1 SLKVVILINL
11 NKWDALNENE
21 QTIYKLIKKD
31 PFISQQELADHLSL
45 SRPSVANMISGLVR
59 KGYILGKA
67 YVLNEEMPVI
77 CIGGANVDRKFYM
90 KDALEWGT
98 SNPIHSSQN
107 AGGVARNVAENLGR
121 LGLTATLL
129 TTSGTDADWSF
140 IKKES
145 LPYVNTEYV
154 FQLPEETT
162 GSYTAVLDETGEMV
176 VGFADMDVYDKLT
189 PETIHERSAIL
200 SQAKYLVAD
209 LNCPKDT
216 LDTLE
221 DFANNHDIPLA
232 LITVSGP
239 KMKRMPDNLSGITW
253 LITNRDETESYFD
266 EKITSD
272 EDWQRAVQKYLDLGI
287 SNVVITSGAKGA
299 MIGNAEEGIHHI
311 LSVKPAE
318 IIDVTGAGD
327 AFSSAVIYSWLEGDS
342 LIEIGNAGVV
352 NAVKTLESRF
362 TVRQN
367 LSAAQLQNDLEE
379 LK

>member
-1 SLKVVILINL
+1 MVILINL

-77 CIGGANVDRKFYM
+77 CIGGANVDRKFYI

-129 TTSGTDADWSF
+129 TTSGADADWSF

-200 SQAKYLVAD
+200 SQAKCLVAD

>member
-1 SLKVVILINL
+1 MILINL

-77 CIGGANVDRKFYM
+77 CIGGANVDRKFYI

-129 TTSGTDADWSF
+129 TTSGADADWSF

-200 SQAKYLVAD
+200 SQAKCLVAD